1 MNDGDL
7 IDIITMAEFLD
18 KVARPGLLKNPLPDS
33 LSATKFGK
41 YVFITQLL
49 ILVTSSYVFILIS

>member
-1 MNDGDL
+1 
-7 IDIITMAEFLD
+7 MAEFLD
-18 KVARPGLLKNPLPDS
+18 KVARPGLLKNPLPNS
-33 LSATKFGK
+33 LSAKKFGK